1 MQDILPGNKGSTMHV
16 AFFVEHPQF
25 DGQGE
30 ASDNTK
36 DIKVNVV
43 IARHDFLLPLLNIL

>member
-1 MQDILPGNKGSTMHV
+1 MQDALPGNKGSTMHV
-16 AFFVEHPQF
+16 VFFVEHSKL

>member
-1 MQDILPGNKGSTMHV
+1 MQDTLPGNKGSTMHV
-16 AFFVEHPQF
+16 AFFVEHPLF

-36 DIKVNVV
+36 DIKMNGV
-43 IARHDFLLPLLNIL
+43 IRRHDFFITLI